1 MKIMLWTDNNTI
13 GGIDPSEGI
22 QLKEIDRQ
30 GIMHYFLCFSFN
42 EEYVCCSLK
51 LVMADV
57 IKRGDAGFL
66 GDILRYEVG
75 LIIVKSIVNFLF
87 IYSIHCFR
95 LFINME
101 EYIVILIV

>member
-1 MKIMLWTDNNTI
+1 MLWTDNNTI

-30 GIMHYFLCFSFN
+30 GIMHYFFMFFFN

-66 GDILRYEVG
+66 GDILRYEVDINCL
-75 LIIVKSIVNFLF
+75 LIIV
-87 IYSIHCFR
+87 
-95 LFINME
+95 
-101 EYIVILIV
+101 

>member
-1 MKIMLWTDNNTI
+1 MLWTDNNTI
-13 GGIDPSEGI
+13 GGMDPSEGI

-30 GIMHYFLCFSFN
+30 DIIFWFFIN

-66 GDILRYEVG
+66 GDILRYEV
-75 LIIVKSIVNFLF
+75 
-87 IYSIHCFR
+87 
-95 LFINME
+95 
-101 EYIVILIV
+101 

>member
-1 MKIMLWTDNNTI
+1 MLWTDNNTI

-30 GIMHYFLCFSFN
+30 GIMHYFLCFFFN

-66 GDILRYEVG
+66 GDILRYEVDINCL
-75 LIIVKSIVNFLF
+75 LIIV
-87 IYSIHCFR
+87 
-95 LFINME
+95 
-101 EYIVILIV
+101 

>member
-1 MKIMLWTDNNTI
+1 
-13 GGIDPSEGI
+13 
-22 QLKEIDRQ
+22 
-30 GIMHYFLCFSFN
+30 
-42 EEYVCCSLK
+42 
-51 LVMADV
+51 MADV

-95 LFINME
+95 LFTNME